1 MFLHG
6 FAYTNGAPNLSHLSK
21 TLAELNDFQIK
32 DGKLAA
38 ILSSTSQQKQKVK
51 LNKCNGSISQS
62 SKLAECTIPEIQSNQ
77 NLKMAA

>member
-1 MFLHG
+1 MFLYG
-6 FAYTNGAPNLSHLSK
+6 FSYTNAARNLSHLSN
-21 TLAELNDFQIK
+21 TIDELNDFQIK
-32 DGKLAA
+32 LAA
-38 ILSSTSQQKQKVK
+38 ILSSKSQPKQNVE

>member
-6 FAYTNGAPNLSHLSK
+6 FAYTNGARNLSHLSNTTAK
-21 TLAELNDFQIK
+21 
-32 DGKLAA
+32 
-38 ILSSTSQQKQKVK
+38 SQPQQNVDR
-51 LNKCNGSISQS
+51 NKCNGSISQS